1 MSWMKQLT
9 DKRNVSCI
17 KILFIA
23 ALAAV
28 AAAGA
33 FAAEEE
39 IPAELPA
46 GQYRIGS
53 VSVTGNQS
61 VSEAAVLGKAR
72 SRAGESFDPAVA
84 ADDAKRMAEIKG
96 VQYAYYN
103 ARLTDGK
110 VSLTYVVIEK
120 LVVRGVSFHGNRK
133 YKDTTLSKKL
143 AFKKGDYLDKIMVA
157 AGLRDIPEFYR
168 EKGYA
173 FAEMTL
179 DEKELETGRVVYNVK
194 EGPRVKVKKVQFIG
208 NKLLKSGNL
217 KDVVKVSVRKLLFF
231 QGHYHQKEID
241 EDVTRLQETYL
252 KRGFLDI
259 KVRAVTE
266 FAADN
271 SKVVVKFYIE
281 EGPIYTVRQL
291 DIEGNEFF
299 TNEELTLDL
308 RLKPGEIFTPQK
320 ADFDRKKMID
330 RFLAAGFIDVRLDQT
345 RSFAGAAQVD
355 VQVKIAQGE
364 RFRIGKINITG
375 NDQTQDK
382 VVRRILD
389 EQDFSPGQWY
399 DADKAEGS
407 GQGDLEKA
415 VKAIALTQSTVITP
429 TGEAPGVRDA
439 QVSITEGQTGMIML
453 GAGVGS
459 DSGVVGQ
466 VVFEQRNFDIG
477 DWPSSYGDFVSG
489 KAFKGAGQTFRMS
502 FEPGTEYSRFS
513 VSFTEPFLNDKPISM
528 TIGASRYTRGLE
540 SYDEIRTR
548 GTIGFEKRH
557 KGGWRTGIGF
567 RAESVSV
574 ENVDVNSPKEITKW
588 AGDNMLYGI
597 RPSFGYD
604 TTDDRFYPTKG
615 FFFNTGYEQVFGDAT
630 FGTFDATFRWYKTV
644 AEDFFERKTVLATKV
659 QAGLTSSGAPM
670 FEKFYAGGTGSMRGF
685 EFRGVSKRAGEYET
699 PVGSDWIF
707 LANTELAVPLNSDVF
722 SALFFVDSGAI
733 QTGPY
738 RVAVGTGLQIMIPQV
753 LGPVP
758 MRFEFATPLQ
768 KDDQDEVRVFSFS
781 ISRLF

>member
-1 MSWMKQLT
+1 MSGTMEFT
-9 DKRNVSCI
+9 DKRNASGI
-17 KILFIA
+17 EILFIIA
-23 ALAAV
+23 AVLFPAAWAV
-28 AAAGA
+28 AA
-33 FAAEEE
+33 EEQ
-39 IPAELPA
+39 IPA

-53 VSVTGNQS
+53 VSVTGYQNIT
-61 VSEAAVLGKAR
+61 EAAVLGKVR
-72 SRAGESFDPAVA
+72 SRTGESFDPAVA
-84 ADDAKRMAEIKG
+84 ADDAKRIAEITG

-103 ARLTDGK
+103 AQLKDGM
-110 VSLTYVVIEK
+110 VSLTYVVIER
-120 LVVRGVSFHGNRK
+120 LVVRGISFHGNKK
-133 YKDTTLSKKL
+133 YKDTTLAKKL
-143 AFKKGDYLDKIMVA
+143 AFKKGDYLDKLMVA

-173 FAEMTL
+173 FAEMTV
-179 DEKELETGRVVYNVK
+179 DEKELETGLVVYRIK
-194 EGPRVKVKKVQFIG
+194 EGPRVKVTKVKFIG

-217 KDVVKVSVRKLLFF
+217 KDVVKVSARKLVFF

-252 KRGFLDI
+252 KRGFLDV
-259 KVRAVTE
+259 KVSAATD
-266 FAADN
+266 FTADN
-271 SKVVVKFYIE
+271 GKVVVSFHIE
-281 EGPIYTVRQL
+281 EGPIYKVRN
-291 DIEGNEFF
+291 IEIKGNDFF
-299 TNEELTLDL
+299 TNQELTEEL

-330 RFLAAGFIDVRLDQT
+330 KFLAAGFIDMRLDQT

-355 VQVKIAQGE
+355 VQVNITQGE
-364 RFRIGKINITG
+364 RFKIGKINITG

-382 VVRRILD
+382 VVRRVLD
-389 EQDFSPGQWY
+389 EYDFSPGQWY
-399 DADKAEGS
+399 DADEAEGT

-415 VKAIALTQSTVITP
+415 VKSIALTQSTVITP
-429 TGEAPGVRDA
+429 TGDSPGVRDA
-439 QVSITEGQTGMIML
+439 QVSIAEGQTGMVML
-453 GAGVGS
+453 GAGVGT

-466 VVFEQRNFDIG
+466 LVFEQRNFDIG
-477 DWPSSYGDFVSG
+477 AWPSSFGDFVSG
-489 KAFKGAGQTFRMS
+489 KAFKGAGQIFRMS
-502 FEPGTEYSRFS
+502 FEPGTEYNRFS
-513 VSFTEPFLNDKPISM
+513 VSFTEPYLNDKPISM

-548 GTIGFEKRH
+548 GTIGFEKRY
-557 KGGWRTGIGF
+557 KEGWRAGVGF
-567 RAESVSV
+567 RAETISV
-574 ENVDVNSPKEITKW
+574 ENVDVNAPKEISKW

-615 FFFNTGYEQVFGDAT
+615 FFFNAGYEQVFGDAA

-644 AEDFFERKTVLATKV
+644 AEDFFERKTVLATKI
-659 QAGLTSSGAPM
+659 QAGLTSSNAPM

-685 EFRGVSKRAGEYET
+685 EFRGVSKRAGEDET
-699 PVGSDWIF
+699 PVGSDWLF
-707 LANTELAVPLNSDVF
+707 LANAELAMPLNSDVF

-738 RVAVGTGLQIMIPQV
+738 RVSVGTGLQIMVPQI

-768 KDDQDEVRVFSFS
+768 KSEQDEVRVFSFS
-781 ISRLF
+781 ITRLF